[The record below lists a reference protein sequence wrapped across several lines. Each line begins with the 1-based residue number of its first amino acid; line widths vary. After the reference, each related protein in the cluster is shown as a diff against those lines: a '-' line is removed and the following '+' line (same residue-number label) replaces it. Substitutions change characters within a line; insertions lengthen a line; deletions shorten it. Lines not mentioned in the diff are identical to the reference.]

1 MDALIL
7 GVICGLAFGLFAA
20 VIMLPMRFDTKREKM
35 EAVSG
40 AFVERFMIGFLIPNV
55 ALGISPVLTGLIL
68 GLLLS
73 LPSAI
78 ITRAYVP
85 IIVLG
90 VIGGLVIGFTTQ
102 IVVV

>member
-1 MDALIL
+1 MK
-7 GVICGLAFGLFAA
+7 
-20 VIMLPMRFDTKREKM
+20 FDTKREKM

-55 ALGISPVLTGLIL
+55 ALGVSPVLTGLIL

-90 VIGGLVIGFTTQ
+90 VIGGLVIGFITQ
-102 IVVV
+102 IVVG